1 MEGRREKEDLEA
13 MFEERNNGVIAL
25 EKMVNSLL
33 DPRDFE
39 SSISQ
44 YKRQFVWWIRIN
56 LSDNEKKQLYLWR
69 EFNDF
74 IQAYAALRAYQ
85 EKSLKE

>member
-1 MEGRREKEDLEA
+1 VEGRREKEDLEA

-44 YKRQFVWWIRIN
+44 YKRQFV
-56 LSDNEKKQLYLWR
+56 
-69 EFNDF
+69 
-74 IQAYAALRAYQ
+74 
-85 EKSLKE
+85 